1 MQRQFQYAGGD
12 RVLSV
17 SEPQIDED
25 AWSVNVRL
33 EDASG
38 QTVWE
43 HVIYGIDEVQATL
56 LGLHFAKTRLLD
68 DGGYRFLGGTDLI
81 HARSQPRIR
90 MSICPIL
97 QNRSLAAHPPLT
109 RVSDSGKSVM
119 HASSERPRLSDSGES
134 DTVTIATRRNCGIG
148 TIGVD

>member
-43 HVIYGIDEVQATL
+43 HVIYGL
-56 LGLHFAKTRLLD
+56 
-68 DGGYRFLGGTDLI
+68 
-81 HARSQPRIR
+81 
-90 MSICPIL
+90 
-97 QNRSLAAHPPLT
+97 
-109 RVSDSGKSVM
+109 
-119 HASSERPRLSDSGES
+119 
-134 DTVTIATRRNCGIG
+134 
-148 TIGVD
+148 

>member
-1 MQRQFQYAGGD
+1 MRQIAKHYLPTRRANNPQSKIRAFDGRRACSDNSNTRVEIG
-12 RVLSV
+12 VLSV

-68 DGGYRFLGGTDLI
+68 DGGYRFLGGTDLML
-81 HARSQPRIR
+81 P
-90 MSICPIL
+90 
-97 QNRSLAAHPPLT
+97 
-109 RVSDSGKSVM
+109 
-119 HASSERPRLSDSGES
+119 
-134 DTVTIATRRNCGIG
+134 
-148 TIGVD
+148 

>member
-38 QTVWE
+38 QTGWE

-56 LGLHFAKTRLLD
+56 LG
-68 DGGYRFLGGTDLI
+68 
-81 HARSQPRIR
+81 
-90 MSICPIL
+90 
-97 QNRSLAAHPPLT
+97 
-109 RVSDSGKSVM
+109 
-119 HASSERPRLSDSGES
+119 
-134 DTVTIATRRNCGIG
+134 
-148 TIGVD
+148 

>member
-1 MQRQFQYAGGD
+1 MQRQFQYEGGD

-25 AWSVNVRL
+25 AWSVNVHL

-68 DGGYRFLGGTDLI
+68 DGGYRFLGGTDLML
-81 HARSQPRIR
+81 P
-90 MSICPIL
+90 
-97 QNRSLAAHPPLT
+97 
-109 RVSDSGKSVM
+109 
-119 HASSERPRLSDSGES
+119 
-134 DTVTIATRRNCGIG
+134 
-148 TIGVD
+148 

>member
-1 MQRQFQYAGGD
+1 MQRQFQYEGGD

-56 LGLHFAKTRLLD
+56 LGLHFGKPDCWMTAATV
-68 DGGYRFLGGTDLI
+68 FS
-81 HARSQPRIR
+81 AA
-90 MSICPIL
+90 PI
-97 QNRSLAAHPPLT
+97 
-109 RVSDSGKSVM
+109 
-119 HASSERPRLSDSGES
+119 
-134 DTVTIATRRNCGIG
+134 
-148 TIGVD
+148 

>member
-43 HVIYGIDEVQATL
+43 HVIYGIDEV
-56 LGLHFAKTRLLD
+56 
-68 DGGYRFLGGTDLI
+68 
-81 HARSQPRIR
+81 RIR